1 MHKIIVGLTS
11 TPPRI
16 NSITPTLLALA
27 NQKLKPDEIV
37 LSIPKVSARFGVPY
51 EITNPDIL
59 KLVANGTVIIN
70 VIDHDYGPATKVV
83 GLLYRN
89 YDPNDLLVWLD
100 DDIQYGPL
108 VLQCLRERIEP
119 HNAVSFS
126 GFNFGK
132 NNSFV
137 LPDLKKVKHNDK
149 FDIIEG
155 FATMATLKKNTPRLQ
170 DLELYNIRPQTNE
183 SLKTI
188 SKKERIQFLSDDF
201 TISQFFKKNNIKMN
215 VLNQDFCHKDKSNN
229 IKVLKLG
236 LRADALH
243 KQTKDVPTDEDTNW
257 HKYRYLLSL
266 ENIDDEFLRSTPSQS
281 TVTVTTVTV
290 TVVGSMFVFLLI
302 MCILWLLLAR

>member
-70 VIDHDYGPATKVV
+70 VIDHDYG
-83 GLLYRN
+83 L
-89 YDPNDLLVWLD
+89 
-100 DDIQYGPL
+100 
-108 VLQCLRERIEP
+108 
-119 HNAVSFS
+119 
-126 GFNFGK
+126 
-132 NNSFV
+132 
-137 LPDLKKVKHNDK
+137 
-149 FDIIEG
+149 
-155 FATMATLKKNTPRLQ
+155 TMATLQKNTPRLQ

-201 TISQFFKKNNIKMN
+201 TISQFLKKNNIKMN
-215 VLNQDFCHKDKSNN
+215 VLNQDFCRKDKANN

-236 LRADALH
+236 LRA
-243 KQTKDVPTDEDTNW
+243 QTNKRCAYERR
-257 HKYRYLLSL
+257 H
-266 ENIDDEFLRSTPSQS
+266 Q
-281 TVTVTTVTV
+281 
-290 TVVGSMFVFLLI
+290 
-302 MCILWLLLAR
+302 LA